1 MVAQEYTSRVHD
13 EDVLKGNSA
22 ILKCV
27 IPSFVADFVSVQSWV
42 DGEGRVYYPS
52 GAYGNGS
59 HVIPLSFFFIIF
71 LACTTSPQGVL
82 WRYPLLSSFRY

>member
-1 MVAQEYTSRVHD
+1 MVTQDYKTRVHD

-42 DGEGRVYYPS
+42 DEQGRTYYPTRT
-52 GAYGNGS
+52 YGN
-59 HVIPLSFFFIIF
+59 
-71 LACTTSPQGVL
+71 ASP
-82 WRYPLLSSFRY
+82 PPPPTP